1 MAKEGEASSRLCY
14 TCFCSLFPSPR
25 PLENSTFSPQSPSPG
40 SGPTCHDSGIG
51 PQIQHTQCVLSG
63 PEDGMVGKKQQ
74 QEDPGGRAWLNE
86 G

>member
-1 MAKEGEASSRLCY
+1 MAKEGEASSRLRY
-14 TCFCSLFPSPR
+14 ICFSSLFPLTSTPR
-25 PLENSTFSPQSPSPG
+25 EFHILSPG
-40 SGPTCHDSGIG
+40 SGPTCQDSGVG

-74 QEDPGGRAWLNE
+74 QEDPGGGAWLNE